1 MIIMKPHE
9 AVTIQIPVPAGKL
22 KYCWRAARHSA
33 LQSLRNLKLKITGHQ
48 KTLNKTSARKAAPPQ
63 VVRAMRT
70 RRPATLPE
78 WAASNNLMGDRSIR
92 E

>member
-33 LQSLRNLKLKITGHQ
+33 LQSLRNLKL
-48 KTLNKTSARKAAPPQ
+48 R
-63 VVRAMRT
+63 
-70 RRPATLPE
+70 
-78 WAASNNLMGDRSIR
+78 
-92 E
+92 